1 MKTRIKKFDEAS
13 PVELLLLRNK
23 LGIGRYIKTGKR
35 DDEKR
40 KLLLDIALKK
50 IEEKEKDDFIPV
62 GFRKRRMK
70 VL

>member
-1 MKTRIKKFDEAS
+1 MKTRIKKYDEAS

-23 LGIGRYIKTGKR
+23 LGLGRYVKTGKR

-50 IEEKEKDDFIPV
+50 IEEKEKDDFIPL
-62 GFRKRRMK
+62 GFRRRRMK

>member
-1 MKTRIKKFDEAS
+1 MKTRIKKYDEAS

-23 LGIGRYIKTGKR
+23 LGLGRYIKTGKR
-35 DDEKR
+35 DEEKR

-62 GFRKRRMK
+62 GFRRRRMK

>member
-1 MKTRIKKFDEAS
+1 MKTRIKKYDEAS

-23 LGIGRYIKTGKR
+23 LGLGRYIKTGKR

-40 KLLLDIALKK
+40 KLLMDIALKK
-50 IEEKEKDDFIPV
+50 IEEKEKDDFIPT

>member
-1 MKTRIKKFDEAS
+1 MKTRIKKYDEAS
-13 PVELLLLRNK
+13 PVELRLLRNK
-23 LGIGRYIKTGKR
+23 LGLGRYIKTVKR

-50 IEEKEKDDFIPV
+50 IEEKEKGDFIPV
-62 GFRKRRMK
+62 GFRRRRMK

>member
-23 LGIGRYIKTGKR
+23 LGLGRYIKTGKR
-35 DDEKR
+35 DYEKR

-62 GFRKRRMK
+62 GFRRRRMK

>member
-1 MKTRIKKFDEAS
+1 MKTRIKKYDEAS

-23 LGIGRYIKTGKR
+23 LGLGRYIKTGKR

-62 GFRKRRMK
+62 GFRRRRMK

>member
-23 LGIGRYIKTGKR
+23 LGLGRYIKTGKR

-40 KLLLDIALKK
+40 KLLLEIALKK
-50 IEEKEKDDFIPV
+50 IEEKEKDDFISV
-62 GFRKRRMK
+62 GFRRRRMK

>member
-1 MKTRIKKFDEAS
+1 MKTRIKKYDEAS

-23 LGIGRYIKTGKR
+23 LGLGRYIKTGKR

-40 KLLLDIALKK
+40 TLLLDIALKK

-62 GFRKRRMK
+62 GFRRRRMK

>member
-1 MKTRIKKFDEAS
+1 MKTRIKKYDEAS

-23 LGIGRYIKTGKR
+23 LGFGRYIKTRKR

-62 GFRKRRMK
+62 GFRRRRMK

>member
-1 MKTRIKKFDEAS
+1 MKTRIRKFDEAS
-13 PVELLLLRNK
+13 PVEILLLRNK
-23 LGIGRYIKTGKR
+23 LGLRRYIKTGKR

-50 IEEKEKDDFIPV
+50 IEEKEKDDFIPI

>member
-1 MKTRIKKFDEAS
+1 MKTRIKKYDEAS

-23 LGIGRYIKTGKR
+23 LGFGRYIKTRKR

-50 IEEKEKDDFIPV
+50 IEEKEKDDFIPL
-62 GFRKRRMK
+62 GFRRRRMK

>member
-23 LGIGRYIKTGKR
+23 LGLGRYIKTGKR

-40 KLLLDIALKK
+40 KLLLEIALKK

-62 GFRKRRMK
+62 GFRRRRMK

>member
-1 MKTRIKKFDEAS
+1 
-13 PVELLLLRNK
+13 
-23 LGIGRYIKTGKR
+23 LGLGRYIKTVKR

-40 KLLLDIALKK
+40 KLLPDIALKK

>member
-1 MKTRIKKFDEAS
+1 MKTRIKKYDEAS

-50 IEEKEKDDFIPV
+50 IEEKEKDDFIPL
-62 GFRKRRMK
+62 GFRRRRMK

>member
-1 MKTRIKKFDEAS
+1 MKTRIKKFAEAS

-23 LGIGRYIKTGKR
+23 LGLGRYIKTVKR

-50 IEEKEKDDFIPV
+50 IEEKEKGDFIPV
-62 GFRKRRMK
+62 GFRRRRMK